1 MTANPERHFM
11 LLALVEIQRLKTLER
26 TGWMLRGLPAG
37 MESVAAHS
45 YGVAVAA
52 MFLGDAARARGA
64 SVDMELL
71 LRMALL
77 HDVAETR
84 LGDLPRTASQY
95 FGKAARHEAEKAAFA
110 DVMRGVES
118 GLAEKYAAL
127 HEAYEKRENTES
139 RLVKAADVID
149 LLIQVLAFE
158 RAGARGL
165 DEFWAGAAEQDFR
178 LDSPAREI
186 VGELM
191 AALLMARRE
200 ILAKV

>member
-1 MTANPERHFM
+1 
-11 LLALVEIQRLKTLER
+11 
-26 TGWMLRGLPAG
+26 
-37 MESVAAHS
+37 
-45 YGVAVAA
+45 VAVAA

-64 SVDMELL
+64 AVDMELL

-118 GLAEKYAAL
+118 GLAEKCAAL

>member
-1 MTANPERHFM
+1 M
-11 LLALVEIQRLKTLER
+11 LSTLIELQRLKGLER

-45 YGVAVAA
+45 YGVAVTA
-52 MFLGDAARARGA
+52 MLLGDAARARGA
-64 SVDMELL
+64 SVDMEQL

-110 DVMRGVES
+110 DVVRD
-118 GLAEKYAAL
+118 LADDLAQKYTAL
-127 HEAYEKRENTES
+127 HEAYEQREGLEAK
-139 RLVKAADVID
+139 LVKAADVID
-149 LLIQVLAFE
+149 LLVQVLAFE

-178 LDSPAREI
+178 LEEATQTVVNEVLDHLLAARNE
-186 VGELM
+186 M
-191 AALLMARRE
+191 
-200 ILAKV
+200 LAKV